1 MKKGLKV
8 VLEVFLL
15 LMGVLL
21 VLTFLAFSARSE
33 IVPDIYVTSEHGKV
47 ALAVRGGYKWN
58 SFSESVIADSI
69 APEDYVYQ
77 NDNTLLVTP
86 GEIMTL
92 KNSENPLDRH
102 KFYQLEMKYY
112 DKDGSETIIPT
123 AENST
128 AYADMD
134 YLEVEAPA
142 NEGTYVYH
150 FRLSYYNKGEV
161 AYGVK
166 VVVSAEPNYEITDL
180 IKYRNTSLK
189 DVTSIQE
196 VLNLLPYADYKEGLI
211 VRTNSEPTELQIN
224 YKTLAVE
231 KDDLINNTI
240 ALFILI
246 PELNLITYQTEN
258 EVSVYTRSEIE
269 NQMGR
274 KLSDY
279 ANDIELWK
287 SEILFK
293 EEKIDEKVSRETIYN
308 KILTDIL
315 SRKETEN
322 NNILFL
328 DTESFLNQELLP
340 ISSVDRQE
348 VLEFAA
354 GYGSVIYDMSKKE
367 YEDLHLTDLMI
378 GAASIKNRIKK
389 VEKIIDNETSELEK
403 EAVIEG
409 ETNFI
414 PSGDIIEET
423 EEGKY
428 ICTIFVFENGKSE
441 LIDYEVYFEN
451 EVWNVIKL

>member
-8 VLEVFLL
+8 ILEVFLL

-128 AYADMD
+128 TYADMD

-150 FRLSYYNKGEV
+150 FLLSYYNKGEV

-315 SRKETEN
+315 SRRETEN

-328 DTESFLNQELLP
+328 DTGSFSNQEMLP

-348 VLEFAA
+348 VLEYAA
-354 GYGSVIYDMSKKE
+354 GYGSVIYDMSKQE

-389 VEKIIDNETSELEK
+389 VEKIIDNETPELET

-414 PSGDIIEET
+414 PSGDIIEEI